1 MKGDKARYILS
12 AILVLGALAIL
23 APQSEAAD
31 KHKGRVGVYECPP
44 FVINNGDGTYSGLS
58 MLLWKQAVSK
68 FLKGV

>member
-23 APQSEAAD
+23 APQSEAAE
-31 KHKGRVGVYECPP
+31 KPKGRVGVYECPP
-44 FVINNGDGTYSGLS
+44 FVIDNGDGTYSGLS
-58 MLLWKQAVSK
+58 MLLWKQAVSQ